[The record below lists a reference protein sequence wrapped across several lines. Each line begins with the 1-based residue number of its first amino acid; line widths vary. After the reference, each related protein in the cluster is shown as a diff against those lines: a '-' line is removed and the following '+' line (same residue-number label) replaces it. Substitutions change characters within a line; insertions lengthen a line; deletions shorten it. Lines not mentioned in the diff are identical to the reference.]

1 MPINTENDE
10 KYSNVPFEKYGQT
23 FNSAEGLYKN
33 YLMDEL
39 MHGDDTLY
47 REHSE
52 IFNLI
57 PIERREKLKSDAE
70 ALIAKDNALK
80 GII

>member
-1 MPINTENDE
+1 MPTNTPNDE
-10 KYSNVPFEKYGQT
+10 KYSNVPFEKYGET
-23 FNSAEGLYKN
+23 YNSAEGLYKEYAMN
-33 YLMDEL
+33 EL

-52 IFNLI
+52 MFKLI
-57 PIERREKLKSDAE
+57 PIETREKIKSDAE

-80 GII
+80 GE